1 MIGTYRAPGR
11 VNLIGEHTDHT
22 GGLVLPVAIDL
33 GVTVTAAPS
42 QRITLRSLG
51 LPVDVAADGSGG
63 ATGWGRYV
71 SAVAAELYELGR
83 PAVGIEGVVEA
94 DLPRGAGLASS
105 AALAVAVALALCDV
119 ARFTLEPVELVL
131 ACNRAEL
138 RAVGVPCGI
147 LDQAAAVLARS
158 GHALFLDC
166 GTLVY
171 EHVPLPTGLA
181 LLVVDS
187 GEAHAHERSG
197 YVDRLRELRR
207 AVVSTG
213 DLRPSELT
221 AEDLPSADDPPS
233 RRLRHVMTENRRVR
247 DAVAALK
254 AGDVVALGP
263 IFAESHRSLRDDYEV
278 STPTLDRLVAIALDE
293 GALAARLTGG
303 GFGGSI
309 VVVAR
314 SEGAES
320 LLRRVVARAGG
331 PVAGHVVRASDGA
344 RAIYA

>member
-1 MIGTYRAPGR
+1 MIVTSRAPGR

-33 GVTVTAAPS
+33 GVTVTAAPAE
-42 QRITLRSLG
+42 RITLRSAG
-51 LPVDVAADGSGG
+51 SPVKVAPDGSGT
-63 ATGWGRYV
+63 ARGWGRYV
-71 SAVAAELYELGR
+71 SAVAAELHELGR
-83 PAVGIEGVVEA
+83 PAVGIDGVVEA

-105 AALAVAVALALCDV
+105 AALAVAVALALCDA

-166 GTLVY
+166 GTLAY
-171 EHVPLPTGLA
+171 EHVPLPTGLS

-197 YVDRLRELRR
+197 YVDRLRELRS
-207 AVVSTG
+207 AVASAG
-213 DLRPSELT
+213 DLRPSDLT
-221 AEDLPSADDPPS
+221 EEDLPSSDDPPS
-233 RRLRHVMTENRRVR
+233 RRLRHVVTENRRVR
-247 DAVAALK
+247 EVVAALK
-254 AGDVVALGP
+254 AEDRTALGP
-263 IFAESHRSLRDDYEV
+263 IFAASHLSLRDDYEV
-278 STPTLDRLVAIALDE
+278 STPAIDRLVAIALEE

-309 VVVAR
+309 VVI
-314 SEGAES
+314 SESEEAHA
-320 LLRRVVARAGG
+320 LLGRILASAGENVTGRVVRSA
-331 PVAGHVVRASDGA
+331 DGA
-344 RAIYA
+344 RAAG